1 MSPKKKLLINT
12 LVFSALLEIIAV
24 IMTFTLPETVVSKS
38 LPFLVPF
45 FLSISILTNLPL
57 ISVPAENPN
66 KFVRV
71 FMLTTFSKFILYA
84 IVLFIYS
91 MINKDDAVKFMLSFM
106 VLFILYL
113 VFDVVFLIN
122 NLPKKR

>member
-12 LVFSALLEIIAV
+12 LVFSALLEIIAL
-24 IMTFTLPETVVSKS
+24 ILMFTLPETVVSKA
-38 LPFLVPF
+38 LPFLAPF
-45 FLSISILTNLPL
+45 FLSVSVLTNLPL

-66 KFVRV
+66 KFVRM
-71 FMLTTFSKFILYA
+71 FMMTTFLKFILYA
-84 IVLFIYS
+84 IVLVVYA
-91 MINKDDAVKFMLSFM
+91 MINKEDAIKFMLSFM
-106 VLFILYL
+106 VFFILYL